1 MADNMET
8 SRIQQELSQLEAVKL
23 QKTAE
28 LEAVRRD
35 AALNEMSIEEELDEI
50 TTNEIVSSTNPD
62 SKCLPIRRWR

>member
-1 MADNMET
+1 
-8 SRIQQELSQLEAVKL
+8 
-23 QKTAE
+23 